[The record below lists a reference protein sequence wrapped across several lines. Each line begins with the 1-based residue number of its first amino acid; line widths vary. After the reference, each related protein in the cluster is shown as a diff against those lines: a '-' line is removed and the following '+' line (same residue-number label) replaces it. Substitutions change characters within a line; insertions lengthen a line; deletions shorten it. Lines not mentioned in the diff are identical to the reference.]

1 MIVAVS
7 LLYPIRSNA
16 ISRPLFLASSVTRF
30 VYHATRAK
38 SDSMYIAMYIV
49 CLTFANHKTC
59 YFQTRIVSRAIE
71 DFIMKN
77 NENSSLF

>member
-38 SDSMYIAMYIV
+38 SDSMYIARI